1 MTLSD
6 LCTVCPGLSEMGW
19 QIPAEL
25 DGRFELRTL
34 QPHCLIHQKDTPL
47 REVGIL
53 LKGSF
58 RAVNEFENGNL
69 FMIETNDPISF
80 TGEVAHLSGYGIT
93 SVTLETVTECQIA
106 FMPVKVF
113 DEWLNRDV
121 RLLRYISERIANKLY
136 VTSYHR
142 GERMFYSTK
151 YVLLR
156 YLLDEYDRARR
167 QDCAV
172 VIRKTRQQM
181 CEEIGMSVNSINR
194 LLTSFRQE
202 KLIEMNHGKITMG
215 EEQRRAAEEALK
227 VYLMENRNG
236 QR

>member
-6 LCTVCPGLSEMGW
+6 LCKVFPALTEMGW

-34 QPHCLIHQKDTPL
+34 QPHCLIHQKGTPL

-80 TGEVAHLSGYGIT
+80 TGEVAHLSGYGVT
-93 SVTLETVTECQIA
+93 SVTLETVTECRIA
-106 FMPVKVF
+106 FLPVKVF
-113 DEWLNRDV
+113 DRWLDSDI
-121 RLLRYISERIANKLY
+121 RLLRYVSERIANKLY

-151 YVLLR
+151 YVLLK
-156 YLLDEYDRARR
+156 YLLDEYDNAKR
-167 QDCAV
+167 QNPMV

-202 KLIEMNHGKITMG
+202 NLIEMNHGKIAMDP
-215 EEQRRAAEEALK
+215 EQHRSAQEALK
-227 VYLMENRNG
+227 VYLKENRNG
-236 QR
+236 QK